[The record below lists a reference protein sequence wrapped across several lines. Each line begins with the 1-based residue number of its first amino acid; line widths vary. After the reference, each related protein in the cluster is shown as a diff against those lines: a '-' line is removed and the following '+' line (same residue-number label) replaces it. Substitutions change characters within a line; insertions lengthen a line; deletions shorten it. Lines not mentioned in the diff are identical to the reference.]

1 MPAYKAPLRDFD
13 FVLNEVIQVQNV
25 IPSLPGYEEATQ
37 DVFASYLEAAAKFC
51 ENELAPI
58 NRAAEQSANLIAYFP
73 VRLFPCAVR
82 YFNNSSRYFK
92 THPFGAAGRRR
103 IISLSLH

>member
-1 MPAYKAPLRDFD
+1 M
-13 FVLNEVIQVQNV
+13 

-58 NRAAEQSANLIAYFP
+58 NRAADETG
-73 VRLFPCAVR
+73 RAVR
-82 YFNNSSRYFK
+82 QMGLAASAVSDNPQLFIYGSGRLPPGPGEPGFAPPLP
-92 THPFGAAGRRR
+92 HP
-103 IISLSLH
+103 